1 MLLGMIN
8 YSKGMIYVYIIL
20 MYEIMFEEEMVYG
33 SSMDVLS
40 LYIYHTSFIDKSS
53 IVIRG
58 KQNPHTRKQ
67 LQK

>member
-20 MYEIMFEEEMVYG
+20 MYEIMFEEERVYG

-40 LYIYHTSFIDKSS
+40 LYIMSYIFH
-53 IVIRG
+53 
-58 KQNPHTRKQ
+58 
-67 LQK
+67 